1 MTGRERTNKKVQEDE
16 LGKDENTNVFGRCAA
31 FMSQML
37 TVNSCCSLEIKTDFP
52 YPSQAVVTQM
62 ILGVQ
67 TVSILR
73 ANVLEYMFSSKK
85 EFNRFSHFSC

>member
-37 TVNSCCSLEIKTDFP
+37 TVNSCCSLEIKTNGLP
-52 YPSQAVVTQM
+52 IS
-62 ILGVQ
+62 
-67 TVSILR
+67 
-73 ANVLEYMFSSKK
+73 FSSHGNTNDFGCSDGVHPEGKCSRIYVLLK
-85 EFNRFSHFSC
+85 ERI